1 MEKTEFLEMKEKDR
15 ERFDKKI
22 INAYYD
28 FESFCASININAFEI
43 RNRNNYSTCFFLVW
57 AMELF
62 DYTNEHV
69 FWAGKL
75 IHAIID
81 MGKNKCDYVDTRAIL
96 NAPIHIQYALLN
108 FSQALTQARRQ
119 DITVELI
126 AFKRAIQIT
135 KDPHSEQAKEM
146 KTFVELNKDY
156 IR

>member
-1 MEKTEFLEMKEKDR
+1 MEKTEFLKMKEKDK
-15 ERFDKKI
+15 ERFVIKI
-22 INAYYD
+22 TNAYYN
-28 FESFCASININAFEI
+28 FKYFCDIININAFEI
-43 RNRNNYSTCFFLVW
+43 QKKNNYSTCFFLVW

-81 MGKNKCDYVDTRAIL
+81 MGKNECGYIDINTIL
-96 NAPIHIQYALLN
+96 DAPVHIQYSLLN

-135 KDPHSEQAKEM
+135 KDPHSQQAKEM
-146 KTFVELNKDY
+146 KTFVKLNKDY